1 MYEVYRVSL
10 EKFARER
17 EGLSSRWSLEMKD
30 GYHRSVGEGE
40 REKEWTRPTNIV
52 TRQRRIIDGLPSLWI
67 SRESRWRHK
76 INRPSDKLKTSFLL
90 NIHVARVPPLFPF
103 FFFPCF
109 GTHELAP
116 RSRIYSLPRLVYL
129 AATGEIDLPLEF
141 VSSETARNE
150 LLVISCLE
158 GREKS
163 GPLGRRGIGSEIHR
177 MNSFFLL
184 FFFFWKFSLPLS
196 EEGNGADELWAISR
210 RGEEKKKLLWSR
222 LIVPRAEPT
231 IYLGVITSSVGNGL
245 TRNAKRKLDIFSL
258 SFFFRPLFFLSP
270 TAINLTLPRYLSPS
284 FFLYLEFFSFSQER
298 RWRRKRIVPSKF

>member
-1 MYEVYRVSL
+1 MAPGLRNTSVPSFLRLPNRFAARSISLNLYLSLSLLPSHSPPSPSLFQLERTRVSDVRSISS
-10 EKFARER
+10 FARKIRARKRGTIVSVKSRDEGWILSKER
-17 EGLSSRWSLEMKD
+17 
-30 GYHRSVGEGE
+30 E

-163 GPLGRRGIGSEIHR
+163 GPLGRRGIGSEIRR
-177 MNSFFLL
+177 MNSFFFSFL
-184 FFFFWKFSLPLS
+184 FFFENFLFLCRRKGMAQTSFERSR
-196 EEGNGADELWAISR
+196 EEG
-210 RGEEKKKLLWSR
+210 
-222 LIVPRAEPT
+222 
-231 IYLGVITSSVGNGL
+231 
-245 TRNAKRKLDIFSL
+245 KRKKS
-258 SFFFRPLFFLSP
+258 SFE
-270 TAINLTLPRYLSPS
+270 AG
-284 FFLYLEFFSFSQER
+284 
-298 RWRRKRIVPSKF
+298 

>member
-1 MYEVYRVSL
+1 MKSRD
-10 EKFARER
+10 
-17 EGLSSRWSLEMKD
+17 EGWISSKR
-30 GYHRSVGEGE
+30 RRRRE

-103 FFFPCF
+103 FFSPCF

-177 MNSFFLL
+177 MNSFFFSFL
-184 FFFFWKFSLPLS
+184 FFLKIFSSSVGGREWRRRALSDLAKRGREKKAPLKPVNRAS
-196 EEGNGADELWAISR
+196 SGTNDISR
-210 RGEEKKKLLWSR
+210 RNYFEC
-222 LIVPRAEPT
+222 
-231 IYLGVITSSVGNGL
+231 
-245 TRNAKRKLDIFSL
+245 
-258 SFFFRPLFFLSP
+258 
-270 TAINLTLPRYLSPS
+270 
-284 FFLYLEFFSFSQER
+284 
-298 RWRRKRIVPSKF
+298 RKRVNA

>member
-1 MYEVYRVSL
+1 MKSRD
-10 EKFARER
+10 
-17 EGLSSRWSLEMKD
+17 EGWISSKR
-30 GYHRSVGEGE
+30 RRRRE

-67 SRESRWRHK
+67 SRESRWRRK

-158 GREKS
+158 GRRREIWPS
-163 GPLGRRGIGSEIHR
+163 GSTRNRIG
-177 MNSFFLL
+177 NSSNEFFLSSFL
-184 FFFFWKFSLPLS
+184 FFWKFSLPLS